1 MVTIHDIA
9 RETGVSPNT
18 VARILS
24 GRKGRPYNESKVL
37 QASQKMGY
45 VRNRHA
51 ANLRSGKSGML
62 GLLVPDIRNPAFS
75 EFFQTLQD
83 AAIPLGYQILLFSS
97 GGRTKQELRALELME
112 QSRVEGVILNAS
124 EGESDD
130 ACDEIIKRLVA
141 RKIPIIVDGRS
152 SRGLGVDE
160 VIILNAQG
168 IERAVDHL
176 VQIGRKRIAFISGEA
191 NVLASQQ
198 RFEGYRQ
205 ALRRH
210 GLAFDDAWVS
220 YGQFNAES
228 GSRQVERLL
237 RLDRVPDAIMAGNDL
252 LALGAIRAIQAARL
266 RVPED
271 IAVVGVDDIPLAS
284 LITPKLT
291 TLRLPRSLIA
301 REVIGLLQE
310 RIEAKD
316 GRNSKRLTFELEL
329 CVRESA

>member
-252 LALGAIRAIQAARL
+252 LALGAIRAI
-266 RVPED
+266 
-271 IAVVGVDDIPLAS
+271 GVDDIPLAS